1 MKYFSLLFVFLAAS
15 FVTAQTPAQPF
26 LVYNNLDQKLF
37 STCGS
42 CGNTGGAGT
51 LAQYQQSIVSSITLD
66 GRASEF
72 YLDAPSGS
80 YANAYWYLKN
90 WDVPSKVPSLIRY
103 SFSLY
108 IPNNYAYAMH
118 AIEFAT
124 GMRWTDSYMYRFAWQ
139 MNFGSKKWRVYDP
152 YLGSWIDT
160 GIYLSG
166 IKFGAWNTITVEGA
180 PNTNSKATKNLA
192 VTVNGVR
199 NITPVTTRAR
209 KESSN
214 RRYFVNAFQLDS
226 DRQGDPYAVYV
237 DKMKVEM
244 F

>member
-1 MKYFSLLFVFLAAS
+1 M
-15 FVTAQTPAQPF
+15 
-26 LVYNNLDQKLF
+26 DEKLF

-42 CGNTGGAGT
+42 CGNNPGSAT
-51 LAQYQQSIVSSITLD
+51 LAEYQQSIVSSTTLD

-72 YLDAPSGS
+72 YLHAPYGS
-80 YANAYWYLKN
+80 YANGYWYNKN

-108 IPNNYAYAMH
+108 IPSDYASAMH

-139 MNFGSKKWRVYDP
+139 MNFVSKNWRVYDP
-152 YLGSWIDT
+152 YLGRWVDT

-166 IKFGAWNTITVEGA
+166 IKFGAWNTIVVEGA
-180 PNTNSKATKNLA
+180 PNVNGKSTKNLA

-199 NITPVTTRAR
+199 RTTLVTTHAR

-226 DRQGDPYAVYV
+226 DKQGDSYAVYV
-237 DKMKVEM
+237 DKMNIAL